1 MSKYNNPIEK
11 PDRVTIPTWEYAA
24 LVRTSTIMECVGKL
38 SKGLSEYDAR
48 AAIKMLM
55 DEDESG
61 KEGEA

>member
-38 SKGLSEYDAR
+38 VKGLSEYDAR
-48 AAIKMLM
+48 AAIKVLL
-55 DEDESG
+55 DDGDG
-61 KEGEA
+61 KEGKE